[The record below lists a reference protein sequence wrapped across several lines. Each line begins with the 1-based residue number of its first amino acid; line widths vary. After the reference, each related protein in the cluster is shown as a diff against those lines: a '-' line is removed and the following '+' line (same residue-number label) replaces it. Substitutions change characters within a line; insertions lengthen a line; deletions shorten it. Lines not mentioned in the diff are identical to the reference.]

1 MNTKAE
7 QERSGAS
14 GADTLKLLAALAVLI
29 AGIVGFYWFSG
40 GHFAVRIFG
49 LTAAVLVAAGLTLIT
64 AQGRSLLGFVD
75 ETRFELRKVTWPTRQ
90 ETVQTTIVVFV
101 VVVIISIILW
111 LIDMLLAWIVRS
123 LVGM

>member
-14 GADTLKLLAALAVLI
+14 GADTFKLLAALAVLI

-40 GHFAVRIFG
+40 GHFAIRVLG
-49 LTAAVLVAAGLTLIT
+49 LTAAMLIAAGLALIT
-64 AQGRSLLGFVD
+64 APGRSLLGFVD

-101 VVVIISIILW
+101 VVTIISIVLW
-111 LIDMLLAWIVRS
+111 LVDMLLSWFVRT